1 MRYHIT
7 ANIQKV
13 LQDPTTNWF
22 TRGIL
27 EQALTMDEADAL
39 IDTERVAELLRERAN
54 IFLGETIKEE
64 EKVNGDDY
72 NMRLWR
78 EGN

>member
-7 ANIQKV
+7 ANIFKV

-22 TRGIL
+22 TRDIL

-39 IDTERVAELLRERAN
+39 IDTERLAELLRERAN
-54 IFLGETIKEE
+54 IFLGETIKDR
-64 EKVNGDDY
+64 KSVV
-72 NMRLWR
+72 
-78 EGN
+78 